1 MLKKKKKQDS
11 LSASKLRL
19 SELMIRDTEII
30 SVTVNVGTIQSFM
43 SGTK

>member
-1 MLKKKKKQDS
+1 MLKKKQAS
-11 LSASKLRL
+11 LSGLKLRL

-30 SVTVNVGTIQSFM
+30 SVTVNVGKIQSLM